1 MPASRISTPP
11 VGVNRLVALTD
22 GVFAIVMTILVLEL
36 GAPAADELVGGSAL
50 GDALRE
56 MWPDF
61 AIYALSFLVLGMF
74 WLMHHAIFDNVVQYD
89 MTLQWLNIIYL
100 MFAALIPFATA
111 LFGGNGATRW
121 TALIYGL
128 NMLLLVATEWGLWAY
143 ATHDHR
149 LVRPDLEE
157 PLIRGG
163 RRMGAIYTAVLAA
176 ALALAFLSPLG
187 SFLVYGLV
195 VLGFFLAT
203 VGGRWDKAM
212 LWPSAT
218 AQSEAVRRR
227 P

>member
-1 MPASRISTPP
+1 MPESRITTPP

-22 GVFAIVMTILVLEL
+22 GVLAIAMTILVLEL
-36 GAPAADELVGGSAL
+36 GAPAAEELSEGSAL
-50 GDALRE
+50 GEALKE

-61 AIYALSFLVLGMF
+61 AVYALSFLVLGMF
-74 WLMHHAIFDNVVQYD
+74 WLMHHAIFDNVIRYD

-111 LFGGNGATRW
+111 LFGENGATRW
-121 TALIYGL
+121 TALFYGL

-143 ATHDHR
+143 TTHKHR

-157 PLIRGG
+157 SLIRGG
-163 RRMGAIYTAVLAA
+163 RRMGAVYTGVLVA

-195 VLGFFLAT
+195 VLGFLLAT
-203 VGGRWDKAM
+203 ISGRWDPVM
-212 LWPSAT
+212 LWPSAI
-218 AQSEAVRRR
+218 AQSEIVRRR
-227 P
+227 S